1 MSAADLPT
9 IPRWALPSAVRLAPK
24 IVLKEFPCVRGRN
37 CFAVRRRS
45 LQHGGNINF
54 RCHPEEVCPHVF
66 MRALRAKVMGIR
78 SFRASTMTRDLLL
91 LFLLAVP
98 QPRGR
103 RIYCRRT

>member
-66 MRALRAKVMGIR
+66 MRAPRESYGHQELSRVNNDEGSASAFSFSGAPTSR
-78 SFRASTMTRDLLL
+78 S
-91 LFLLAVP
+91 
-98 QPRGR
+98 
-103 RIYCRRT
+103 